1 MKKFL
6 YCFLLSS
13 LLFANEKSNE
23 VLMPLK
29 NEIRDLETKSIEEK
43 KEVNKYEWLNDLNI
57 SLSQSKDDE
66 HIKTKDYS
74 LNLNQKILDFGGISS
89 QIDYANNL
97 FKQEAL
103 KIKMENFEDLNT
115 LYKNFIDLKIN
126 DINILQNDLNIKNS
140 EIEVDIKKS
149 QYRNGQSDIS
159 DLNDAIMKKN
169 LLEDSKMNL
178 KLNKVIYENDIKKL
192 TSYELNNLS
201 IPSISLI
208 SKDIFLEKSTKKL
221 YANLESQVSQNEYK
235 KTKSKYLPALNL
247 TGAVGYQDSTTK
259 KSQDYY
265 NYGASIT
272 MPLNYTF
279 SNDIEYSKLVYLQNR
294 KKEELTSIELE
305 KVYDS
310 SIETIKQFE
319 NRINLAL
326 NDIKLYEEL
335 LELNQEE
342 FNAGFKA
349 DEDVQTLKN
358 SKEIRKLDIEK
369 YKLNIKKELLY
380 IYFQTI

>member
-1 MKKFL
+1 MKKIL
-6 YCFLLSS
+6 YCFLFSS

-66 HIKTKDYS
+66 NIKTKDYS

-349 DEDVQTLKN
+349 DEDVKTLKN
-358 SKEIRKLDIEK
+358 SKEIRKLDTEK

-380 IYFQTI
+380 IYFQTV

>member
-6 YCFLLSS
+6 YCFLFSS

-74 LNLNQKILDFGGISS
+74 LNLNQKIADFGGISS

-192 TSYELNNLS
+192 TSYELNNLN

-259 KSQDYY
+259 ESQDYY

>member
-6 YCFLLSS
+6 YCFLFSS

-74 LNLNQKILDFGGISS
+74 LNLNQKIVDFGGISS

-192 TSYELNNLS
+192 TSYEINNLS
-201 IPSISLI
+201 IPYISLI
-208 SKDIFLEKSTKKL
+208 SKDIFLKKSTKKL
-221 YANLESQVSQNEYK
+221 YSNLESQVSQNEYK

-369 YKLNIKKELLY
+369 YKLNIKKELLNLH
-380 IYFQTI
+380 FQTI

>member
-6 YCFLLSS
+6 YCFLFSS
-13 LLFANEKSNE
+13 LLFANEKSIE

-66 HIKTKDYS
+66 NIKTKDYS

-115 LYKNFIDLKIN
+115 LYKNLIDLKIN